1 MLTVTAKAKAKL
13 EELLRDQ
20 QPERG
25 MAVRISPSP
34 EGNDLQLAWDRKGE
48 EDQVVEGDQGETLLL
63 VGSDVAPKVE
73 GRVMDYQEPP
83 QGSGFVFMPAAE

>member
-1 MLTVTAKAKAKL
+1 MLTVTANAKAKL

-20 QPERG
+20 RPEPG

-34 EGNDLQLAWDRKGE
+34 EGGDLQLAWDRKGE
-48 EDQVVEGDQGETLLL
+48 EDQVVESDQGETLLL
-63 VGSDVAPKVE
+63 VGSDVAPKVD

-83 QGSGFVFMPAAE
+83 QGSGFVFTPAGE